1 MKSNLENHMTNAVK
15 QAFIMTIIVL
25 LLVLT
30 WVTRNAFMTLLATG
44 CISIVIFTAIT
55 WIAALF

>member
-1 MKSNLENHMTNAVK
+1 MTNAVK